1 MPTVY
6 INDWK
11 TEARMKNGTLE
22 LRRLNHE
29 TEKYDSCKVPLF
41 DIDRAVVLGRPVITI
56 PVLQR
61 LAGEGIPVA
70 FVTSKGRWLAGLYP
84 DANGHALRR
93 LKQYA
98 LAGNHATALRIAKAL
113 IVAKTKNMRRVLQ
126 RLAAN
131 RNRTGDDS
139 HRKACSQL
147 ENNLAKLGNADTLD
161 EARGYEG
168 TASAVYFEQ
177 LGHYFT
183 DDIPFNGRNR
193 QPPKDE
199 ANALLSWTYTIVLGE
214 VDAAVRAAGLDPC
227 LGFLHEISHGR
238 PSLSLDLMEP
248 LRAPLCDLLV
258 LDIVNHK
265 RLKKDDFEFNSEDG
279 GTYLKAAA
287 RKTFFRQYER
297 TMQRRFAAGKGEPHT
312 DFRSVIRA
320 QINTV
325 LRYLENKD
333 HDGFFQMP

>member
-6 INDWK
+6 INGWE
-11 TEARMKNGTLE
+11 TEARMHDGTLE

-29 TEKYDSCKVPLF
+29 TEKYDSQKVPLF
-41 DIDRAVVLGRPVITI
+41 DIDRAVIVGRPVVTV

-61 LAGEGIPVA
+61 FAGEGIPVA

-93 LKQYA
+93 LKQYE
-98 LAGNHATALRIAKAL
+98 LAGNRGIALRIAGDL
-113 IVAKTKNMRRVLQ
+113 IAAKVRNMRRVLQ
-126 RLAAN
+126 RLASN
-131 RNRTGDDS
+131 RARSGDRE
-139 HRKACSQL
+139 HVTACSRL
-147 ENNLAKLGNADTLD
+147 EEHLTNIGDAESLD

-168 TASAVYFEQ
+168 AASAVYFKQ
-177 LGHYFT
+177 LSHYFT
-183 DDIPFNGRNR
+183 DDIPFAGRNR

-214 VDAAVRAAGLDPC
+214 VDAAIRAAGLDPC
-227 LGFLHEISHGR
+227 LGFLHEISYGR

-265 RLKKDDFEFNSEDG
+265 RLKRDDFEFNSENG
-279 GTYLKAAA
+279 GTYLKPDA
-287 RKTFFRQYER
+287 RKTFFRHYER

-312 DFRSVIRA
+312 DFRAVIRD
-320 QINTV
+320 QVNTV
-325 LRYLENKD
+325 LRYLENRE
-333 HDGFFQMP
+333 HNGFFQMP